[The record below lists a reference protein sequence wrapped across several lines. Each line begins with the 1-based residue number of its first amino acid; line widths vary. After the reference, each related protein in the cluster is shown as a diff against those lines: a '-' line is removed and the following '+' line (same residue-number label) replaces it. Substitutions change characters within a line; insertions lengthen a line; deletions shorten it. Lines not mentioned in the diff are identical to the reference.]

1 MRLDVFLKL
10 SRLVPRRGL
19 AQEFCEAGLVS
30 VNGSPAKAS
39 KDVKVA
45 DEIEVKRGDRIMK
58 VRVAAIPKTKNVAK
72 RSAPELYT
80 LLEELPVEID
90 LL

>member
-58 VRVAAIPKTKNVAK
+58 VRVAAIPETKNVAK

>member
-45 DEIEVKRGDRIMK
+45 DEIEVKRGDRTMK
-58 VRVAAIPKTKNVAK
+58 VRVAAIPETKSVAK